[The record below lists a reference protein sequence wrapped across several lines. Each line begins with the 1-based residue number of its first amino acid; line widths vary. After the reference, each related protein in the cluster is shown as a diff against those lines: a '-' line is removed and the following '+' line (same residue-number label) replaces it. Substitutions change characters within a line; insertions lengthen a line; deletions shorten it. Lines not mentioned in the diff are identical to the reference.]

1 MNKQVYFCCDL
12 LRMLRKRRNQ
22 KKAFYML
29 GFQHK
34 EIYIVFELISC
45 DLPQLADII
54 REKGKIAYCR
64 ILGYINE
71 LPKKRDSSLY
81 MIYDPKTRYPF
92 VIPKKYEIY
101 NLIFFEPPNFR
112 NLEYFSID
120 PMLLQ
125 STDTSGMEKDTQYKD
140 VLTDL
145 CLSKRRTEV
154 LTISDSKVLERINDC
169 LKSRTILKEQLG
181 RRKTLSDINSS
192 KFSEVML
199 KIREIVSHGMIAFVT
214 NLQRVIISVI
224 WILNYEVFNTK
235 LIDISHVMRQL
246 NLRLQQL
253 NYFPVQFLCYT
264 NKISCDKTSVLDE
277 VKVPTKN
284 SSLNFY
290 NSNYINLYNSLW
302 LVANDVIFGIT
313 AWGLIKLK
321 LGVIDSFSWQVL
333 VKDFL
338 FNRFNNIISWVSFN
352 YPAGFKLNNE
362 LGRFMGELFI
372 SALQVW
378 EFIVMSISRLALD
391 ESYVKS
397 QQWPLLSLETLID
410 KRNTISFYSK
420 IFPTVLRTLINV
432 LCYCGFSF
440 LLCFAIDCF
449 RLLTF
454 HIYCFYS
461 ISARIYRRQL
471 EILKSLFQL
480 FRGKKYNILR
490 NRTDNL
496 NNYSTP
502 SQYFEVDEL
511 LVGTLLFMI
520 LMLLLPTIFA
530 FYLMFFLARL
540 ACIITLNFLENIL
553 IFVNFIPL
561 FMLLLK
567 LKNSNRLQGGIK
579 FDYLFTLNNTNVLFL
594 SNNSLTFNE
603 IFHNFVN
610 LLRKSKDFKGALV
623 KLFFIGEHI
632 GLRYNDD
639 MLFRYLSLPEDYT
652 KTPEI
657 WKVLG

>member
-12 LRMLRKRRNQ
+12 LRMLRKRPNQ
-22 KKAFYML
+22 KKAFYMV
-29 GFQHK
+29 GFQNR

-45 DLPQLADII
+45 ELSQFADII
-54 REKGKIAYCR
+54 KEKGKIPYCR

-71 LPKKRDSSLY
+71 PVKKKDSSLY
-81 MIYDPKTRYPF
+81 MIYDPKTRYPL

-101 NLIFFEPPNFR
+101 NLVFFEPPNFR

-125 STDTSGMEKDTQYKD
+125 STDKSDVEQDTQYKD
-140 VLTDL
+140 VLTNL
-145 CLSKRRTEV
+145 CLSKRHTEV
-154 LTISDSKVLERINDC
+154 LTISDNKVLERINDC
-169 LKSRTILKEQLG
+169 LKSRTILKEQLE
-181 RRKTLSDINSS
+181 RRKTPSEVNSS
-192 KFSEVML
+192 NFSEVML
-199 KIREIVSHGMIAFVT
+199 KIREILSHCIATFVS
-214 NLQRVIISVI
+214 NLQKALISVI
-224 WILNYEVFNTK
+224 WVLNYEIFNTR
-235 LIDISHVMRQL
+235 LVDISHVMRQL

-264 NKISCDKTSVLDE
+264 NKITCDKSSVLNE
-277 VKVPTKN
+277 VKVPTTN

-302 LVANDVIFGIT
+302 LVVNDVIFGIT
-313 AWGLIKLK
+313 AWRLIKLK
-321 LGVIDSFSWQVL
+321 IGVIDNFSWQVL
-333 VKDFL
+333 IKDFL

-362 LGRFMGELFI
+362 LGRFMGGLFI

-378 EFIVMSISRLALD
+378 EFTVMRISMSDVD
-391 ESYVKS
+391 ESYEKS
-397 QQWPLLSLETLID
+397 SQWPLISLEALID
-410 KRNTISFYSK
+410 NKNTISFYSK
-420 IFPTVLRTLINV
+420 IFPTVLRTMVNV

-440 LLCFAIDCF
+440 LLCFVIDCF

-461 ISARIYRRQL
+461 ISARIYQRQL

-540 ACIITLNFLENIL
+540 ACIITLNFFENIL
-553 IFVNFIPL
+553 IFVNSIPL

-579 FDYLFTLNNTNVLFL
+579 FDYLFTMNNTSVLFL
-594 SNNSLTFNE
+594 SNNSLTVNE

-623 KLFFIGEHI
+623 KLFFIGEHVD
-632 GLRYNDD
+632 LKYNDD
-639 MLFRYLSLPEDYT
+639 MIFRYLSLPEDYT
-652 KTPEI
+652 ETQKI
-657 WKVLG
+657 WKVLR